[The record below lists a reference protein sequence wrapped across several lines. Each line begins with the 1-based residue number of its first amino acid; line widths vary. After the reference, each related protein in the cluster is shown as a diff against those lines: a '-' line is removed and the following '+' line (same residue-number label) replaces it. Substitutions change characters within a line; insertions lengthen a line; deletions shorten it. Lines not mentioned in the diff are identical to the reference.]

1 MINFIIGISISFF
14 FFLIGIT
21 AVVKVRSEESVIER
35 NRLLGLIEA
44 SNGLYFEYDQQ
55 HDNIIWYGGAKDV
68 FPVSS
73 GDVTPVQLAHPDDIE
88 KMEAQY
94 TNLLRGGCPY
104 YIYVRLLDNLNKY
117 RYCQYRLLAIRNAAG
132 VIVRTMGMIYDM
144 DEQIRK
150 EKSMTEHRHIYQEAT
165 ELAAGNYYKI
175 GHVDLKTGISRYVKL
190 DERELLGMKQY
201 TGEDYHMAEITYDDL
216 LDYIT
221 TNYIHPDDAKKYRYL
236 FSLENMRYQF
246 QHGQTELRMIYRR
259 KKDADADLPYRLT
272 QARYIACGEE
282 EKWESVMLYI
292 EDIHDREAKQE
303 KYRIQL
309 EQAMA
314 VKDECL
320 EYLTDDVPTSLNQ
333 MMVFQKLGLQA
344 VEKGDESKSAA
355 FIAKANEAAKEL
367 MVMLSDISVYHKI
380 QSESMQFQERSF
392 SINQLSDMCYDY
404 ANYLI
409 AGKMIS
415 YMWVGELD
423 GVYKGDQKR
432 LSQVAFNLIENAVK
446 HNRMG
451 GSIRIEAEQ
460 KAFDDKNDQFT
471 LVIKDTGIG
480 MTKEEQEN
488 LFQPFI
494 REESGNHLKRFSN
507 SLGLFVSK
515 HVIDEIGGKIDV
527 ESARNQGTKVTVQF
541 CLQRANAS

>member
-1 MINFIIGISISFF
+1 MVNFIIGISVAFF

-21 AVVKVRSEESVIER
+21 AVVKVSSEESVIER

-44 SNGLYFEYDQQ
+44 SNALYYEYDQQ

-73 GDVTPVQLAHPDDIE
+73 GDVTPVQLAHPNDIE
-88 KMEAQY
+88 KMKAQY
-94 TNLLRGGCPY
+94 DNLLCGGRPY
-104 YIYVRLLDNLNKY
+104 YIYVRLLDNLNEY
-117 RYCQYRLLAIRNAAG
+117 RYCRYRLFAIRNAAG
-132 VIVRTMGMIYDM
+132 VIVRTMGIIYDM
-144 DEQIRK
+144 DQQIRR
-150 EKSMTEHRHIYQEAT
+150 EKALTEHQHIYQEAI

-175 GHVDLKTGISRYVKL
+175 GQVDLRTRISRYVKL
-190 DERELLGMKQY
+190 DERELFGLEICKE
-201 TGEDYHMAEITYDDL
+201 EDYHLAGIEYDKL

-221 TNYIHPDDAKKYRYL
+221 TNYIHPDDARNYRDM
-236 FSLENMRYQF
+236 FSVENLIYEF
-246 QHGQTELRMIYRR
+246 QHGRTEISMVYRR
-259 KKDADADLPYRLT
+259 KKDRVVDSPYRLT
-272 QARYIACGEE
+272 QARYIACGKENI
-282 EKWESVMLYI
+282 WDLAMLYI
-292 EDIHDREAKQE
+292 EDIHDRETKQE
-303 KYRIQL
+303 EYRLQL
-309 EQAMA
+309 ERAMA

-333 MMVFQKLGLQA
+333 MTVFQELGLQA
-344 VEKGDESKSAA
+344 AEKGDTRKSAA
-355 FIAKANEAAKEL
+355 FIGKANEAAREL
-367 MVMLSDISVYHKI
+367 MVMLSEISVYHKI
-380 QSESMQFQERSF
+380 QSESMQLQERSF

-460 KAFDDKNDQFT
+460 KALDDKNDQFT

-488 LFQPFI
+488 LFQPFV
-494 REESGNHLKRFSN
+494 REKSGNHLKRFS
-507 SLGLFVSK
+507 SSMGLFVSK